1 MWEGLVR
8 LGYYW
13 YVNIPVLGL
22 EFIGL
27 IPDNY
32 SSY

>member
-13 YVNIPVLGL
+13 YVNIPD
-22 EFIGL
+22 IG
-27 IPDNY
+27 IRVYQIDPR
-32 SSY
+32 